1 MPRLCFALVLISA
14 LAVSAARAQP
24 SAGPLQIQRFSPAM
38 DSKGLI
44 TLDAS
49 QVLGHL
55 EPSLGLVLSW
65 ARRPL
70 LLSGDVGGSGGAD
83 ASSRYAIDNLLTSNL
98 LLALGLFGRAEAG
111 IMLPLTFWNGD
122 TAPDGDSG
130 AAPDSGVDAQGM
142 GDLSLRAKVRLL
154 DQSHYPLGLALTA
167 GLELPTGDAQ
177 RLLGTGGVALSPNV
191 VVDRELFDGRVR
203 LVANVGAHLQLS
215 GRGAGWVDDR
225 AGCRQTTAAGEAP
238 PCDAGTGQRLSSGH
252 ALTFGGGAS
261 VAVVRGRLD
270 LVAEVAGQLDLD
282 AAEGAPVA
290 AAEALAGAR
299 LYLAGRSYFSLGLG
313 RGLRGAGANYRA
325 GSPDLRAFMGFT
337 FEPAVGDQDK
347 DGIKDDVDRCPTRPE
362 DADDWADEDGCPDLD
377 NDRDGIA
384 DTVDRCP
391 NEPEDKDN
399 FEDEDGCPEV
409 QTVDRDGDGITDDK
423 DKCPDDPEDK
433 DSFEDADGCPDPDND
448 KDKILDVDDLCPNHA
463 EDRDNF
469 EDKDGCPDPD
479 NDKDKILD
487 RDDTCPNQPE
497 NYNGYQDKDGCPDR
511 VVRDGGGVVEVLEK
525 IYFETNRA
533 RILPR
538 SYPVLDAVA
547 TFLTRST
554 AIQLLEVQGHADE
567 RGSTAH
573 NDRLTT
579 DRAAAVKRYLLR
591 RGVAARRLRTRGY
604 GERRPRDPRH
614 TPEAWSRNRRVEF
627 IVLRRAR

>member
-1 MPRLCFALVLISA
+1 MQRLRLALVLTSA
-14 LAVSAARAQP
+14 LAASAAQAQS
-24 SAGPLQIQRFSPAM
+24 SAGPVQIQRFSPAM

-70 LLSGDVGGSGGAD
+70 LLSGDAGASATSVD
-83 ASSRYAIDNLLTSNL
+83 SRYAVDNLLTSNL

-154 DQSHYPLGLALTA
+154 DQSRYPLGLALTA

-177 RLLGTGGVALSPNV
+177 RLLGTGGVALSPAV
-191 VVDRELFDGRVR
+191 VLDRELFDGRVR
-203 LVANVGAHLQLS
+203 LVLNVGAHLQLS
-215 GRGAGWVDDR
+215 GHGASWTDER
-225 AGCRQTTAAGEAP
+225 ADCRQTTAVGDSA

-252 ALTFGGGAS
+252 ALTFGVGAS

-270 LVAEVAGQLDLD
+270 LVAEIAGQLDLN
-282 AAEGAPVA
+282 AAAGAPVA

-337 FEPAVGDQDK
+337 FEPAVGDQDR

-384 DTVDRCP
+384 DTVDHCP

-409 QTVDRDGDGITDDK
+409 QTIDRDGDGITDDK

-433 DSFEDADGCPDPDND
+433 D
-448 KDKILDVDDLCPNHA
+448 
-463 EDRDNF
+463 NF

-479 NDKDKILD
+479 NDRDKILD
-487 RDDTCPNQPE
+487 RDDTCPNRPE

-511 VVRDGGGVVEVLEK
+511 VVRDGFTKVEVLEK
-525 IYFETNRA
+525 IYFETDRA
-533 RILPR
+533 NILPR

-554 AIQLLEVQGHADE
+554 SIRLLEVQGHADE
-567 RGSTAH
+567 RGSAAH
-573 NDRLTT
+573 NDRLTA
-579 DRAAAVKRYLLR
+579 DRAAAVRRYLMR
-591 RGVAARRLRTRGY
+591 KGVAAARLRTRGY
-604 GERRPRDPRH
+604 GERRPLDRRH
-614 TPEAWSRNRRVEF
+614 TAAAWSRNRRVEF
-627 IVLRRAR
+627 IVLQRAR